1 MIPDLTG
8 VQIKTRHISKNIY
21 MLEATGDVAGNIG
34 ASVGPD
40 GILLV
45 DTQFTPLAKQIYNA
59 LRDIGGKEIQYI
71 VNTHSHEDHTHGNA
85 ALGEKATLIVHNQ
98 VWKQLKNDPTMALKN
113 VETFDNRKSL
123 YFNGERVDIVHFPNG
138 HTVSDSIVIFND
150 SNVVHV
156 GDMLNSGCLCFPFVD
171 LDLGGSIEGL
181 TKNLESILST
191 IPHDAKII
199 PGHYEITDIYG
210 LQMTYEMF
218 LETIGI
224 VRKKIAQGKNI
235 ERIKAEGFPAK
246 YDSWVGGHTEA
257 SQWIEN
263 IYNGSLSSN
272 AEKSSSQKSTDLS
285 KTE

>member
-21 MLEATGDVAGNIG
+21 MIEATGDVAGNIG

-45 DTQFTPLAKQIYNA
+45 DTQFAPLAKQICNT

-85 ALGEKATLIVHNQ
+85 ALGENATLIVHNQ
-98 VWKQLKNDPTMALKN
+98 VWKQLKHDPTRALTN
-113 VETFDNRKSL
+113 VVTFDDRKSL

-156 GDMLNSGCLCFPFVD
+156 GDLLNSGCLCFPFVD

-181 TKNLESILST
+181 ANNLESILST

-199 PGHYEITDIYG
+199 PGHYDITDIEG
-210 LQMTYEMF
+210 LQMTYGML

-224 VRKKIAQGKNI
+224 VQKKIAQGKNL
-235 ERIKAEGFPAK
+235 EQIKAEGFPAK
-246 YDSWVGGHTEA
+246 YDSWGGGYSEA
-257 SQWIEN
+257 PQWIEN
-263 IYNGSLSSN
+263 IYSGSSPSR
-272 AEKSSSQKSTDLS
+272 SD
-285 KTE
+285 

>member
-1 MIPDLTG
+1 MSIP
-8 VQIKTRHISKNIY
+8 VFQ
-21 MLEATGDVAGNIG
+21 
-34 ASVGPD
+34 
-40 GILLV
+40 
-45 DTQFTPLAKQIYNA
+45 A
-59 LRDIGGKEIQYI
+59 LD
-71 VNTHSHEDHTHGNA
+71 S
-85 ALGEKATLIVHNQ
+85 
-98 VWKQLKNDPTMALKN
+98 
-113 VETFDNRKSL
+113 S
-123 YFNGERVDIVHFPNG
+123 GERVDIVHFPNG

-156 GDMLNSGCLCFPFVD
+156 GDLLNSGCLCFPFVD
-171 LDLGGSIEGL
+171 LYLGGSIEGL

-210 LQMTYEMF
+210 LQMTYEML

-246 YDSWVGGHTEA
+246 YDSWGGGYTEA

-263 IYNGSLSSN
+263 IYNGSFSSN
-272 AEKSSSQKSTDLS
+272 SEKNN
-285 KTE
+285 